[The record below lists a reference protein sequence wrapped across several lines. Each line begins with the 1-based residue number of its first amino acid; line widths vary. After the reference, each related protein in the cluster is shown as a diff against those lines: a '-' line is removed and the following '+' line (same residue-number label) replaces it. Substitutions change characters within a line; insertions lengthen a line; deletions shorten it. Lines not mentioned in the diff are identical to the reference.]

1 MSSLHPAAP
10 STPLPLTYA
19 PLSAHRLLKEEQV
32 LPKQKICKSENHQQ
46 KHLTK
51 IFNLPIVSRY
61 EWSQQLLFFFLQHS
75 MWMNLPSVSLSF
87 PWPVGLSLR
96 PYQVVNCHPKHVVL
110 ANLCLCLDVVIRS
123 HPLGML
129 YLGSVNASLG
139 MFCKNVWACVYT
151 CSRASM
157 CVCECQGNALNWC
170 YW

>member
-1 MSSLHPAAP
+1 MDLITNRISLSLSLSDSVKRHWSWRKDCPWSFLPCAMSSVRKNHLKHVFTSPCFS

-61 EWSQQLLFFFLQHS
+61 EWSNKFFYNTQCEWTFPL
-75 MWMNLPSVSLSF
+75 VSLSF

-96 PYQVVNCHPKHVVL
+96 PYQVVNCHPKHLVL
-110 ANLCLCLDVVIRS
+110 ANSLPLCRC
-123 HPLGML
+123 
-129 YLGSVNASLG
+129 
-139 MFCKNVWACVYT
+139 
-151 CSRASM
+151 
-157 CVCECQGNALNWC
+157 C
-170 YW
+170 Y